1 MSHCCEAARA
11 WARSAAGREFTVCRA
26 LPPRP
31 LFAPSAP
38 PRFSPRDPWV
48 LAWLSCTGTAAPLVL
63 SSDSCL
69 TLVFGSDFWLLP
81 WFSFS
86 EPCLVSCSFSY
97 PCLLPPGIRSRI
109 LNSLSTLPEPLANC
123 LPSNCPCHPALL
135 SVPCHCSLSLCPL
148 SLFPRPAPAT
158 LTLPLPLPIL

>member
-69 TLVFGSDFWLLP
+69 TLVFGSDFSLLP
-81 WFSFS
+81 GFRILSPVWSSVRSLTPACSPLAFVLGLLILSQLCPNPWRIVSRLTVLATLLFCLS
-86 EPCLVSCSFSY
+86 LVTALCHCAPCLSF
-97 PCLLPPGIRSRI
+97 P
-109 LNSLSTLPEPLANC
+109 
-123 LPSNCPCHPALL
+123 
-135 SVPCHCSLSLCPL
+135 V
-148 SLFPRPAPAT
+148 
-158 LTLPLPLPIL
+158 LPLPR